1 MAAKIEAVVTRRSP
15 LSTTSRI
22 LGALLLL
29 LAGSAAWAAR
39 PPDVE
44 RSVRFV
50 EDVVRTV
57 VAGDVDPAWVRQN
70 ISPRDVDA
78 LPPAGRRAWY
88 RQMERDLGPTG
99 VLGVALAQD
108 PAVTG
113 TVSGPDYVR
122 VLLAT
127 DPVLSARVRRAG
139 ASLVVERFEE
149 TPCTDCME
157 SERYLRVLL
166 ADVQAGS
173 KSRALVP
180 GVDLH
185 VTPKAEHAPDPGGW
199 VLALHTRNVDAGYVR
214 WLLRDAEVV
223 GADATGVQVALSD
236 RTETWPVVYRDG
248 RWQVDYAQLP
258 EDSPLR
264 LDTDQVAAWR
274 STTLLAQKRAEW
286 WVPIGLHTADGVLLA
301 DDVVAVHPRGRK
313 GDVLLY
319 AQDLDRDA
327 ALVALIDP
335 VAGTVNRTVPMPTL
349 SSRTNLSPRRW
360 RALFKTALSPDQE
373 RLAIAVHHTLWV
385 VDLETGDVLAQRGDL
400 YGVTALTWSGPDSLL
415 LADSASVRLLDA
427 GTAGERSTL
436 WREGRSPV
444 VALIPE
450 RERVW
455 VVWQDG
461 LVRAASLP
469 DLHVLQESPWS
480 ACCGA
485 CRAAA
490 LDPQSGELLVGCE
503 DGCEPA
509 WLWSWDGAS
518 APQVYADDQLV
529 GRGTLALDPVGAYVV
544 GPSQDGGAV
553 LWSRQTQAPVR
564 QLGTQDLLQGA
575 WAADGSVFYAV
586 DVTGRAWSWD
596 VAR

>member
-1 MAAKIEAVVTRRSP
+1 MTRRSP

-22 LGALLLL
+22 LGALLFLL
-29 LAGSAAWAAR
+29 VGSVAWAAR
-39 PPDVE
+39 PPDPE

-50 EDVVRTV
+50 EDVVRVV
-57 VAGDVDPAWVRQN
+57 VAGDVDSGWIRQT
-70 ISPRDVDA
+70 ISPRDVDE

-88 RQMERDLGPTG
+88 RQVERDLGPQG
-99 VLGVALAQD
+99 ALGVALAQS
-108 PAVTG
+108 PQVTG
-113 TVSGPDYVR
+113 TALGPDYVR

-127 DPVLSARVRRAG
+127 DPLLSARVRRSGAG
-139 ASLVVERFEE
+139 LVIERFEE
-149 TPCTDCME
+149 TPCTDCTE

-166 ADVQAGS
+166 ADVQGGS

-180 GVDLH
+180 GVDLR
-185 VTPKAEHAPDPGGW
+185 VDAKAEHPADPGGW
-199 VLALHTRNVDAGYVR
+199 VLALHTRNVDAGYAR

-236 RTETWPVVYRDG
+236 RTETWPVVYQDG

-264 LDTDQVAAWR
+264 LDADQVAAWR

-286 WVPIGLHTADGVLLA
+286 WVPIGLETSDGVLLA

-327 ALVALIDP
+327 ALVAFIDP
-335 VAGTVNRTVPMPTL
+335 VAGTVTRTVPMPTL
-349 SSRTNLSPRRW
+349 SSRTNLSPRKW
-360 RALFKTALSPDQE
+360 RALFKTALSPDQG
-373 RLAIAVHHTLWV
+373 RLAIAVHHTLWI
-385 VDLETGDVLAQRGDL
+385 VDLETGDVLAKRGDL
-400 YGVTALTWSGPDSLL
+400 YGVTALAWAGPDAIL
-415 LADSASVRLLDA
+415 LADSASVRLLSADN
-427 GTAGERSTL
+427 AGERSAM

-469 DLHVLQESPWS
+469 ALDVLQESPWS

-485 CRAAA
+485 CRSAA
-490 LDPQSGELLVGCE
+490 LDPQSGELLVGCD

-518 APQVYADDQLV
+518 APQVFADDQLV
-529 GRGTLALDPVGAYVV
+529 GPGTLALDPVGTYVI
-544 GPSQDGGAV
+544 GPAQGGGAM
-553 LWSRQTQAPVR
+553 LWSRDTQAPVR
-564 QLGTQDLLQGA
+564 SLGSQPLLQGA

-586 DVTGRAWSWD
+586 DVTGRAWSWT
-596 VAR
+596 VPR